1 MEKKLELLRFF
12 LVLALMAVPF
22 YLILK
27 LEPYFWDVQ
36 VFTASNVYVLLL
48 VLGFQPVQQG
58 YFIFVMGKGLEVA
71 AACVGWRSV
80 LAFLALL
87 VATPGKRNP
96 AGGLALIPILY
107 GFNIF
112 RLATSLLTNVFAQN
126 LFDIVHGFLWT
137 YSMTF
142 LVLGLWWY
150 WVGVRKSWA

>member
-27 LEPYFWDVQ
+27 LEPYFWDLQ
-36 VFTASNVYVLLL
+36 VFTASNVYILLL

-58 YFIFVMGKGLEVA
+58 YFIFLMGTGLEVA

-80 LAFLALL
+80 LAFMALL
-87 VATPGKRNP
+87 VATPGKKNYLR
-96 AGGLALIPILY
+96 GLAYVPFIY

-112 RLATSLLTNVFAQN
+112 RLATSLLTDIFAQN
-126 LFDIVHGFLWT
+126 LFEIIHGFLWT
-137 YSMTF
+137 YAMTF
-142 LVLGLWWY
+142 LVLGLWWHC
-150 WVGVRKSWA
+150 VKLGTK